1 MLIVTTV
8 HHGNGN
14 TVVARYIAS
23 AVDAVNNVA
32 IACAIG
38 VNVACAGAVIIIRWI
53 LAYSL

>member
-1 MLIVTTV
+1 MLIFVTTV

-32 IACAIG
+32 GCDCATGVIAG
-38 VNVACAGAVIIIRWI
+38 
-53 LAYSL
+53 